1 MKIFCIVSAM
11 IFTATQVVDGQNR
24 STPGQPLPSK
34 GTLHVSQ
41 EHIEVPPTTLEGLV
55 KGSATVVDG
64 VIQSITPRVR
74 VDDSE
79 TGKWTII
86 SDFIVKVD
94 RVVRGKAI
102 GGRIMFHRLGGSVGD
117 RKMLD
122 MEDDAELKVGDRVF
136 LFLSQL
142 ESPSPDTA
150 VPHFKVIG
158 RWAGRFLVGTN
169 NTVTVH
175 RRASEELSTLNG
187 VPVERVV
194 ERIKSVRAE

>member
-1 MKIFCIVSAM
+1 MKILCIVSMM
-11 IFTATQVVDGQNR
+11 IVTATQMANGQNR

-34 GTLHVSQ
+34 GTLHVFQ
-41 EHIEVPPTTLEGLV
+41 EHIEVPPTTLDGLV

-74 VDDSE
+74 VDTPE
-79 TGKWTII
+79 TGEWKII

-94 RVVRGKAI
+94 RVVR
-102 GGRIMFHRLGGSVGD
+102 GSVGD

-122 MEDDAELKVGDRVF
+122 MEDDAELKVGDRVI
-136 LFLSQL
+136 LFLAPL
-142 ESPSPDTA
+142 ESPSPDPT
-150 VPHFKVIG
+150 VSHFKVIG

-175 RRASEELSTLNG
+175 RRASTELSDFNG
-187 VPVERVV
+187 MQVERVL

>member
-1 MKIFCIVSAM
+1 MKILCIVSMM
-11 IFTATQVVDGQNR
+11 IVTATQMANGQNR

-34 GTLHVSQ
+34 GTLHVFQ
-41 EHIEVPPTTLEGLV
+41 EHIEVPPTTLDGLV

-74 VDDSE
+74 VDTPE
-79 TGKWTII
+79 TGEWKII

-117 RKMLD
+117 RKMLG
-122 MEDDAELKVGDRVF
+122 MEDDAELKVGDRVI
-136 LFLSQL
+136 LFLAPL
-142 ESPSPDTA
+142 ESPSPDPT
-150 VPHFKVIG
+150 VSHFRVIG

-175 RRASEELSTLNG
+175 RRASTELSDFNG
-187 VPVERVV
+187 MQVERVL